1 MQDDSFL
8 EALRRPQPD
17 PGGGSAAAHGALLAL
32 AVLEKILRLEGS
44 RHAADGEAGQ
54 SWRAALVQL
63 EKLNGIFLELRE
75 RDVRAYQGL
84 AEEMAKGERDSE
96 AFALAIE
103 EAIACPHAIMQ
114 GSLEALELLKQAGSG
129 CKRHLVADV
138 QVACELIGAALLG
151 AFHIGSAN
159 LFLITDKACRN
170 EWTERL
176 SHHRA
181 HGERSLS
188 EVRHALEL
196 RYATGR

>member
-1 MQDDSFL
+1 MRDDSFL

-17 PGGGSAAAHGALLAL
+17 PGGGSAAAHGALLGL

-54 SWRAALVQL
+54 SWRVALVHL

-75 RDVRAYQGL
+75 RDLRAYQGL
-84 AEEMAKGERDSE
+84 AEEMAKRERDSE

-114 GSLEALELLKQAGSG
+114 GSLEALELVRQAGSE

-138 QVACELIGAALLG
+138 QVACELIGAVLLG

-159 LFLITDKACRN
+159 LPLITDKACRN
-170 EWTERL
+170 AWIERL
-176 SHHRA
+176 SHGKAR
-181 HGERSLS
+181 GERSLS
-188 EVRHALEL
+188 EAREALER